1 MGFAAV
7 VRMGYFNRSRSEVR
21 ATTVSTAITA
31 VGKACALAHGVN
43 PTKCEGS
50 DKFLPRLQE
59 MLDGWRKVD
68 PPTTKMLPVE
78 ADVVEQLVQKSLSG
92 CATEKEKAVAD
103 LSMIAFY
110 YLLRVGEYTAKG
122 NGQQD
127 TNATQTQPFKMK
139 DIAFFGTNSRGI
151 LYRIPAN
158 ARDFDILNATNATM
172 KLDNQKNGWKGVCVN
187 HENNGDDVLCGVRAL
202 ARRYLHIRRHTSD
215 ASTPLSTFFS
225 GGVKFDVTEQDIR
238 EAIKLAAVAC
248 DYPGTR
254 GTPINLIN
262 THSLRI
268 GGACALALAGYSD
281 TQIQKMGRWRGATFK
296 EYVRENLSNYAEG
309 MSKAMKK
316 VHGFVNIDTG
326 TYTDVSARCV
336 EMDYGMTISA
346 AAA

>member
-1 MGFAAV
+1 
-7 VRMGYFNRSRSEVR
+7 
-21 ATTVSTAITA
+21 
-31 VGKACALAHGVN
+31 
-43 PTKCEGS
+43 
-50 DKFLPRLQE
+50 

-122 NGQQD
+122 SGQQD

-187 HENNGDDVLCGVRAL
+187 HENNGDDVLDV
-202 ARRYLHIRRHTSD
+202 
-215 ASTPLSTFFS
+215 FFS
-225 GGVKFDVTEQDIR
+225 CVGRFVTNESYLIR
-238 EAIKLAAVAC
+238 I
-248 DYPGTR
+248 PT
-254 GTPINLIN
+254 
-262 THSLRI
+262 
-268 GGACALALAGYSD
+268 
-281 TQIQKMGRWRGATFK
+281 
-296 EYVRENLSNYAEG
+296 
-309 MSKAMKK
+309 
-316 VHGFVNIDTG
+316 
-326 TYTDVSARCV
+326 
-336 EMDYGMTISA
+336 
-346 AAA
+346 